1 MDKITAA
8 VIQAGSYLFDTQRT
22 IEKVRTYCQ
31 DAADAGARLVVFPE
45 AFLGGY
51 PKGIHA
57 WPLARRNVW
66 FAGFN
71 IGHFERHKREAADG

>member
-1 MDKITAA
+1 MTAETERA
-8 VIQAGSYLFDTQRT
+8 AIRKEWPAEFDDG
-22 IEKVRTYCQ
+22 VRCGLLQ
-31 DAADAGARLVVFPE
+31 KFSGERE
-45 AFLGGY
+45 LGGY
-51 PKGIHA
+51 PKGFHA

>member
-1 MDKITAA
+1 MSAETERVAIRKQWPAE
-8 VIQAGSYLFDTQRT
+8 FDDG
-22 IEKVRTYCQ
+22 VRS
-31 DAADAGARLVVFPE
+31 LP
-45 AFLGGY
+45 GGY
-51 PKGIHA
+51 PKGFHA